1 MAIISAVTVLFDFV
15 VSLRVF
21 IRVAAG
27 LLWGRCYTLKLS
39 LVFLLAAPCV
49 LDANMSNMS
58 VDVWQSYYL
67 GALLPCTFTFRWSV
81 NECHRPHILLR
92 PVLLLN
98 GSSKRRVVCRVAWVF
113 GVFQNRMD
121 ITLCF
126 GWQRLIHCQRI
137 SRHVT
142 RGEILP
148 QLIAIV
154 IVALLDGCSMI
165 LLYFSLNSTDLLLD
179 EINLLVHK
187 FPPSAIAALL
197 LSRDIITILMHR
209 LYLWRWISDV
219 ARCFIISAIAQ
230 SGTDSISHT

>member
-1 MAIISAVTVLFDFV
+1 MAIISAVAVLFAFV
-15 VSLRVF
+15 VCLRVF

-39 LVFLLAAPCV
+39 LVFLLAAPGV

-58 VDVWQSYYL
+58 VDVWQSDYL
-67 GALLPCTFTFRWSV
+67 GALLPCTFTFRCSV
-81 NECHRPHILLR
+81 NECHGPLILLR
-92 PVLLLN
+92 PVLLMS
-98 GSSKRRVVCRVAWVF
+98 GSSKRGVCRVAWVF
-113 GVFQNRMD
+113 GVLQNRMD

-126 GWQRLIHCQRI
+126 GWQRLIHCRQRI
-137 SRHVT
+137 SRHIT
-142 RGEILP
+142 WGEILP

-179 EINLLVHK
+179 EINLLVHE
-187 FPPSAIAALL
+187 FSPSAIAALL
-197 LSRDIITILMHR
+197 LYRDIITILMHR

-230 SGTDSISHT
+230 SGTNSISHT